1 MFTSSGL
8 LPAALFF
15 LAATGANGFSVT
27 TSKSQVRVK
36 ENEGTDLTCSY
47 SADFGADA
55 RVEWKFQDLKGSMT
69 YVIFNG
75 KPTASYATRVE
86 KYGNNMRFSTVTRK
100 DNGMYDC
107 EVSGNGKFGEARVN
121 LVVLVPPAPPLCR
134 VPSSVTTGKTAFLSC
149 YDEVGSPSP
158 TYRWYK
164 NGVLLPPDPSK
175 IAGFQN
181 ATYVLNQEKGNLE
194 FPKVSKMDSGQY
206 YCEAVNDVGPPQS
219 CKPMN
224 MEVRD
229 PNTGG
234 IVAAV
239 IIVLLLLALLGF
251 GIWYAYKKGYLPKKS
266 ESKSKPNVVYQP
278 PSLYGGG
285 EEEDGDFKQKSSF
298 VV

>member
-1 MFTSSGL
+1 MFVRGGL
-8 LPAALFF
+8 VSVVVF
-15 LAATGANGFSVT
+15 LLATTGVIGFSVT
-27 TSKSQVRVK
+27 TSKPEVRVR

-47 SADFGADA
+47 SADFGANA

-75 KPTASYATRVE
+75 KTTSSYADRVQT
-86 KYGNNMRFSTVTRK
+86 YGNNLRFSTVTRK
-100 DNGMYDC
+100 DNGAYDC

-121 LVVLVPPAPPLCR
+121 LVVLVPPAAPLCR
-134 VPSSVTTGKTAFLSC
+134 IPSSVTTGKTAFLSC
-149 YDEVGSPSP
+149 YDEVGSPAP

-181 ATYVLNQEKGNLE
+181 ATYILNPQKGNLE

-206 YCEAVNDVGPPQS
+206 YCEAVNDAGPPQS
-219 CKPMN
+219 CKAMT

-239 IIVLLLLALLGF
+239 IIVLLLLALLAF
-251 GIWYAYKKGYLPKKS
+251 GIWYAYKKGYLPRKS

-278 PSLYGGG
+278 PSLYGG
-285 EEEDGDFKQKSSF
+285 EDEDGDFKQKSSF